1 MLMILITNIGLKISL
16 KYEQFHIIIFSGF
29 FFSISD
35 FILYKAKLTHFQ
47 KDLNEFLNLE
57 KKTIGKIHKKIFY
70 NFDYIFI
77 INSNV

>member
-1 MLMILITNIGLKISL
+1 MNSFVLLFLVI
-16 KYEQFHIIIFSGF
+16 F

-57 KKTIGKIHKKIFY
+57 KKTIGKIHKKIVY